1 MITIDNINNLYNK
14 YNNLAANADVCTE
27 RNLNNLMMQAFDS
40 DHLDFDGDRI
50 SFTKGS
56 GPLKSVEIERIAGY
70 EDLGSHMAIVMPN
83 SIIFVN
89 KKDGNLQVFL
99 AE

>member
-14 YNNLAANADVCTE
+14 YNTLNADADACTD
-27 RNLNNLMMQAFDS
+27 RNLNALMMQTFDS

-50 SFTKGS
+50 TFTQGS
-56 GPLKSVEIERIAGY
+56 GALKSVEIERIAGY
-70 EDLGSHMAIVMPN
+70 EDMGSHMAIIMPN
-83 SIIFVN
+83 SVIFVN
-89 KKDGNLQVFL
+89 KRNGEVRVFL

>member
-1 MITIDNINNLYNK
+1 MITIDKINSLHDK
-14 YNNLAANADVCTE
+14 YATLGQDADVCTE
-27 RNLNNLMMQAFDS
+27 RNLNALMMATFES
-40 DHLDFDGDRI
+40 EYLDFDGDRI
-50 SFTKGS
+50 CFAKGS

-70 EDLGSHMAIVMPN
+70 EDMGSHMAIVMPA

-89 KKDGNLQVFL
+89 KTDGSLNVFL